1 MTAAG
6 HVSKSD
12 TGGNGFTP
20 SQIDPC
26 IAAVNYTR
34 PPAHMLSLVLKSR
47 STPRAGSA
55 LTAGIQGTAPP
66 AIG

>member
-6 HVSKSD
+6 HISTGD
-12 TGGNGFTP
+12 IGGNGFA
-20 SQIDPC
+20 SSRIDPC

-34 PPAHMLSLVLKSR
+34 PPALTLSLALKSR
-47 STPRAGSA
+47 STPRAGFA

-66 AIG
+66 AFG